1 VLSRTPPGIEF
12 GNLDSSHRQFRKRPD
27 PSCANSELHQADD
40 VVKTVKR
47 NGGEYVRDDD
57 GLVITCL
64 ICGNVNATLEIQ
76 KEGTNC
82 EEENRETSN
91 MCIKE

>member
-1 VLSRTPPGIEF
+1 
-12 GNLDSSHRQFRKRPD
+12 
-27 PSCANSELHQADD
+27 

-64 ICGNVNATLEIQ
+64 ICGNVNTTLDIE

-82 EEENRETSN
+82 EEENREASN